1 MARPVWIEPVPV
13 SPALPSLHRDPL
25 LNQLLATRVTS
36 AEEAADFLDARE
48 RPLPDPSLL
57 PGLDEAVERIARAL
71 RGGERIALFGDYDAD
86 GVTSTAILTLALRSA
101 SGGQAPADIAL
112 PTRADGYGLNAAAI
126 EQFAANGATLLV
138 AVDCG
143 SGDVEHVALARSLG
157 MDVVAIDHH
166 ELPNGPAE
174 GAIVASARLAS
185 GSTYRDLPAA
195 ALALLAA
202 TALARLGFDA
212 GDGPGNDPRRLLDL
226 AMIGILGDVCRLT
239 GVNRGMVRDGLRWVR
254 TAPRPGLRALAS
266 ALGKEHASLDS
277 RQVSHHIAPVL
288 NAPGRRGD
296 PWPAL
301 DLLLAEDLLAANRWV
316 TEAIAARE
324 WARTNRARL
333 VARELEHLRADPALD
348 RRQVLVVALEDCPH
362 GLAGLVSI
370 GLATELGR
378 PAVVLARDGDVYR
391 GSARSFGGFD
401 IGGALHEVSHLLV
414 RAGGH
419 RQAAGLTVAANRVD
433 ELREALDAVAGRS
446 GLAAAPPE
454 LRLDAEIA
462 PERVALDTIKL
473 LDGLR
478 PFGEGNADPL
488 LLVRGVQVSETR
500 TMGEGGRHLKIGLAG
515 TGGAAAILWGEGA
528 RAREIGPRAR
538 IDLAG
543 RLSRNS
549 WNGRTTPQIILE
561 DFRPAS

>member
-1 MARPVWIEPVPV
+1 MARPLWIEPSPVPASV
-13 SPALPSLHRDPL
+13 PLLHRDPL
-25 LNQLLATRVTS
+25 LHQLLVARVAGPED
-36 AEEAADFLDARE
+36 AEDFLDARE

-57 PGLDEAVERIARAL
+57 PGMDAAVERIAHAL
-71 RGGERIALFGDYDAD
+71 RRSERIAVFGDYDAD
-86 GVTSTAILTLALRSA
+86 GVTSTAILTLALRHA
-101 SGGQAPADIAL
+101 SGGQAPAEVAL

-126 EQFAANGATLLV
+126 EQLAAAGATLLI

-143 SGDVEHVALARSLG
+143 SGDHDHVALARSRG

-166 ELPNGPAE
+166 ELPAGPAS
-174 GAIVASARLAS
+174 GSIVASARLEPGAP
-185 GSTYRDLPAA
+185 YRDLPAA

-226 AMIGILGDVCRLT
+226 AMIGILADVCRLP

-254 TAPRPGLRALAS
+254 TAPRPGLLALTS
-266 ALGKEHASLDS
+266 ALGKDHRAIDS
-277 RQVSHHIAPVL
+277 RVVSHHIAPVL
-288 NAPGRRGD
+288 NAPGRRGN

-301 DLLLAEDLLAANRWV
+301 DLLLADDPLTANRWV

-324 WARTNRARL
+324 WSRTHRASL
-333 VARELEHLRADPALD
+333 VARELANLRADPVLD
-348 RRQVLVVALEDCPH
+348 RRPMLVVALEDCPQ

-378 PAVVLARDGDVYR
+378 PTVVLARDGDVYR
-391 GSARSFGGFD
+391 GSARSVSGFD
-401 IGGALHEVSHLLV
+401 IGGALQDVSHLLV

-419 RQAAGLTVAANRVD
+419 RQAAGLTVEAHRLD
-433 ELREALDAVAGRS
+433 ELREALEAVADRS

-462 PERVALDTIKL
+462 PERVALDTVKL
-473 LDGLR
+473 LEGLR
-478 PFGEGNADPL
+478 PFGEGNEDPL
-488 LLVRGVQVSETR
+488 LLVRGVQVRETR
-500 TMGEGGRHLKIGLAG
+500 TMGEGGKHLKIGLAG
-515 TGGAAAILWGEGA
+515 TGGAAAILWGEGT
-528 RAREIGPRAR
+528 RIREIGPRAR

-543 RLSRNS
+543 RLSRNT
-549 WNGRTTPQIILE
+549 WNGRTDPQMILA